1 MANND
6 RDNGDETNIEAI
18 AVGNAAQYPLD
29 DPKACRAIY
38 KLEWRHV
45 QIGLDHRV
53 GRHRKEERERIDGR
67 NKKARRRS

>member
-1 MANND
+1 MANTD
-6 RDNGDETNIEAI
+6 PDNGDETNIEAI

-53 GRHRKEERERIDGR
+53 GRHRKERQRIDG
-67 NKKARRRS
+67 KDGKARKRR